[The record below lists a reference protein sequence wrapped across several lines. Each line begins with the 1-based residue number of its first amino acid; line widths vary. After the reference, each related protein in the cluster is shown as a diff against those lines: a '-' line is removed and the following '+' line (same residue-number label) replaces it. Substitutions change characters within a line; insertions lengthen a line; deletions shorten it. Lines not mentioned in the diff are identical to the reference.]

1 MINARELFGDI
12 DIYLFDQILKNRFS
26 DESVIL
32 DAGCGGG
39 RNIVYFLRS
48 GCPVFAVDE
57 NPEAIE
63 QVRNLARSLAPKL
76 PSENFQIA
84 KIQKMPFADEQFD
97 AVISNAVLHFAESQ
111 EHFNRMLQEMW
122 RVLKKDGLLF
132 VRLASSIGIKDKIES
147 INGRRFWLP
156 DGSERFL
163 FDEELLIEM
172 TNQLGGILIEP
183 IKTTNVQS
191 LRCMTTWIIR
201 K

>member
-1 MINARELFGDI
+1 MINARELFGEI

-26 DESVIL
+26 DESEIL

-63 QVRNLARSLAPKL
+63 HVRNLARSLAPKL

-97 AVISNAVLHFAESQ
+97 AVISCAVLHFAESQ

-132 VRLASSIGIKDKIES
+132 VRLASSIGIEDKIES
-147 INGRRFWLP
+147 INGRRFRLP

-163 FDEELLIEM
+163 VDEELLIEA
-172 TNQLGGILIEP
+172 TKQLGGILIEP
-183 IKTTNVQS
+183 IKTTNVQN